1 MRLKHPETIPLAY
14 PTLPS
19 CHPTLLCPPHHTPS
33 HTAPHPMQKL
43 SSKKPVPQCQKDWGP
58 LLRGTAAIGGGN
70 GFCAATTLEGDSPVS
85 TESPIFS
92 PVEGKYHFQ
101 RIKSPSSFN
110 KAARAATDPP
120 RGNKMAP
127 WPATRDRPC
136 YTADCR
142 GGMRLGHFSYREGL
156 GNSLQL
162 HSGPHLGSGRV
173 QHTISAEQT
182 LQLPVALPASEAEKK
197 SPAYVRTWGLLGAG
211 QGQEAGAGRYRNPV
225 AQYSSSPGSS
235 LCSVSEPRTPPSMNP
250 SPPAP
255 KRSPRLPKS
264 LVSGVRVLL

>member
-1 MRLKHPETIPLAY
+1 MGATTVRHC
-14 PTLPS
+14 S
-19 CHPTLLCPPHHTPS
+19 
-33 HTAPHPMQKL
+33 
-43 SSKKPVPQCQKDWGP
+43 
-58 LLRGTAAIGGGN
+58 IGGRN

-110 KAARAATDPP
+110 KAARAATDPS

-127 WPATRDRPC
+127 RPATPDRGS

-182 LQLPVALPASEAEKK
+182 LQLPVALLASEAEKRG
-197 SPAYVRTWGLLGAG
+197 PAYVRTWGFLGAG

-225 AQYSSSPGSS
+225 VQYPSSPGSS
-235 LCSVSEPRTPPSMNP
+235 CAVYQ
-250 SPPAP
+250 SP
-255 KRSPRLPKS
+255 
-264 LVSGVRVLL
+264 GHLLL